1 MHLPLETT
9 LVLKFYVVIVAF
21 ISIYWKFYLTY
32 QFILC
37 VCVFVLQ
44 HSYAYPVSDS
54 FRDFFNILPN
64 RHGWVHHIKYVFL
77 YFYLSVFKTHS
88 GLKKNSLIEDND
100 SQNLSE

>member
-54 FRDFFNILPN
+54 FRDFFLIFCPTTMGESITKSMSFLIFIYLYL
-64 RHGWVHHIKYVFL
+64 RHTQ
-77 YFYLSVFKTHS
+77 VFK
-88 GLKKNSLIEDND
+88 KK
-100 SQNLSE
+100 